1 MKNILLALSLV
12 LLSNVAVAADELYL
26 KNVVSGYITI
36 IDEPCTVDDFKEVFP
51 FKAVV
56 DNGKTGEDYKSM
68 EGCWTA
74 PTTTPPKEGMRAIV
88 TIKIKDELDNSIQ
101 REYYLDSF
109 KKTKDEF
116 KGDL

>member
-1 MKNILLALSLV
+1 MKNILLALFLV
-12 LLSNVAVAADELYL
+12 LMSNAATADELYM
-26 KNVVSGYITI
+26 KNVVGGYITI

-56 DNGKTGEDYKSM
+56 DNGKTGEDYKSI

-74 PTTTPPKEGMRAIV
+74 PTTPPPKEGMRAVV
-88 TIKIKDELDNSIQ
+88 TIKIKDELDNPIQ

-109 KKTKDEF
+109 KKVKDEF